1 MWELTTF
8 QCVKIINGV
17 YCHSANSLCL
27 IGDSTVIVG
36 GESNIYIVNI
46 TEGTIEKVIEDINLG
61 YVFSLEMLRDKRNV
75 MCGTYSSKFYL
86 CDIENF
92 SSCFVDSG
100 HMDNVYDIKTINSNT
115 LMSCSEDETIQI
127 IKY

>member
-1 MWELTTF
+1 M
-8 QCVKIINGV
+8 
-17 YCHSANSLCL
+17 
-27 IGDSTVIVG
+27 
-36 GESNIYIVNI
+36 NI

-61 YVFSLEMLRDKRNV
+61 YVFSFEMLRDKRTV

-86 CDIENF
+86 CDIDNF
-92 SSCFVDSG
+92 SFCFVNSG
-100 HMDNVYDIKTINSNT
+100 HMDNVNDIKTININT